1 MFKGKTSLLQNND
14 SCFSCPNVSFIWK
27 DILHTY
33 NHDVFVSKKYY
44 IHPGF
49 YFIVMFFFVSLHDF
63 QSNGSLPCEASSAHT
78 CTNTFFKEYHNRK
91 ELVLTGLILN
101 LCCPPSQ
108 RSLFLCTPT
117 LYTCKSL

>member
-49 YFIVMFFFVSLHDF
+49 YFIVVFFFVSLHDF

-78 CTNTFFKEYHNRK
+78 CTNTFFKEYHK
-91 ELVLTGLILN
+91 HCLTWILQGF
-101 LCCPPSQ
+101 LFQ
-108 RSLFLCTPT
+108 RILDPLFSRNVKCVT
-117 LYTCKSL
+117 LLNEI